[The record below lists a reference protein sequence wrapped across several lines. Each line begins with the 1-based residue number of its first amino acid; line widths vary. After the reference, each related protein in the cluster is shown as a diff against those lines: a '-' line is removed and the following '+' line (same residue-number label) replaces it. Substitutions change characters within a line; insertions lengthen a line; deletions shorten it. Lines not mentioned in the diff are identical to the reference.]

1 MEKINEIKAMLDAMG
16 KDLEKFYA
24 KGQNSAGTR
33 LRKSLNEVRKKCQEM
48 RNDIQG
54 IRQSRKTEKPA
65 GEETAE

>member
-1 MEKINEIKAMLDAMG
+1 MEKINEIKAMLDEMG

-48 RNDIQG
+48 RNDIQN
-54 IRQSRKTEKPA
+54 IRQERKTSTPA
-65 GEETAE
+65 S

>member
-16 KDLEKFYA
+16 KDLEKFYS

-33 LRKSLNEVRKKCQEM
+33 LRKALNDVRKKCQEM

-54 IRQSRKTEKPA
+54 IRQQRKTEKPA
-65 GEETAE
+65 

>member
-1 MEKINEIKAMLDAMG
+1 MLDDMG

-48 RNDIQG
+48 RNEIQT
-54 IRQSRKTEKPA
+54 IRQDRKTSAPA
-65 GEETAE
+65 S